1 MGGRACVRACV
12 RVCINVGNV
21 CGAVCA
27 ILLHGTFGFIIP
39 INILYVYLYN
49 ILYTYKYTGKC
60 YCTGY
65 GVRVLYSYCV
75 RALASHTDTA
85 KRHT

>member
-1 MGGRACVRACV
+1 MISTIPTLLHTESTTSTYTISRRSYIAHSKYSYRWAGGRACVRACV

-27 ILLHGTFGFIIP
+27 ILHGTFGFIIP

-49 ILYTYKYTGKC
+49 ILYT
-60 YCTGY
+60 
-65 GVRVLYSYCV
+65 
-75 RALASHTDTA
+75 
-85 KRHT
+85 